1 MSVVTSVGISER
13 FEWWIVC
20 HCALFLMFYWFL
32 SPLQHIQDNSHNSH
46 YFWGLHILT
55 YFLLVNV
62 LRHTPP
68 APRGLVVPF
77 QTTQVANF
85 FIPALIVG
93 LPGFCIVE
101 GMFRTRGLSVI
112 RTYREF
118 INNYLLMTSAVS
130 LQYGFCTQQ
139 RGDLPSNISS
149 YCELLDHPVTFQCPV
164 ILTVGAI
171 FACSWSLQ
179 RLFGRRHGF
188 FSCGP
193 PIDTNVSEA
202 ERLRGPHPRDRKPM
216 VPWYSLSMTT
226 HLFDIILMMK
236 VFLGKFDAR
245 VLHSAHAREIT
256 FSDLSGREDVWLDFL
271 ADGGDGFDSTYT
283 ISRLLAQPHL
293 SVEVPNDR
301 ALRAQARDALV
312 SADGV
317 ARPRIATEVDELV
330 PLSRKTIRSLPSFD
344 SVRDD
349 SPVSVKGRGDGRFTL
364 AHRNTLMLPRADVVF
379 HGGDVA
385 YPSPSNEEYVSRFI
399 RPLEWALP
407 RINSEDNVKDSVEQP
422 QMFIIPGNHDW

>member
-1 MSVVTSVGISER
+1 
-13 FEWWIVC
+13 
-20 HCALFLMFYWFL
+20 
-32 SPLQHIQDNSHNSH
+32 
-46 YFWGLHILT
+46 
-55 YFLLVNV
+55 
-62 LRHTPP
+62 
-68 APRGLVVPF
+68 
-77 QTTQVANF
+77 
-85 FIPALIVG
+85 
-93 LPGFCIVE
+93 
-101 GMFRTRGLSVI
+101 
-112 RTYREF
+112 
-118 INNYLLMTSAVS
+118 
-130 LQYGFCTQQ
+130 
-139 RGDLPSNISS
+139 
-149 YCELLDHPVTFQCPV
+149 
-164 ILTVGAI
+164 
-171 FACSWSLQ
+171 
-179 RLFGRRHGF
+179 
-188 FSCGP
+188 
-193 PIDTNVSEA
+193 
-202 ERLRGPHPRDRKPM
+202 
-216 VPWYSLSMTT
+216 
-226 HLFDIILMMK
+226 MMK

-349 SPVSVKGRGDGRFTL
+349 SPVSVKGR
-364 AHRNTLMLPRADVVF
+364 DVVF

-422 QMFIIPGNHDW
+422 QMFIIPGNHDWHDGLETFLHWIVYNQKVAGWKLPQKHSYFAVKLSHGWWVWGLDLGLSYDLDRPQYEYFCALLETGKVEADDRVVVLTHRPNWVFDPAVAEVSIFPLVCELRSLQRTGYTLNVLLEKIGEPRLAMRLAGDLHHYTRYMPGNGSNGPPLVTSGGAGAFLHPTHYPPKDFLNAANMASRLGEQSRDGNAHAAAGVGLDLPQYISKASGIG